1 VASTASEKAG
11 QTAPFYQ
18 GFVLLRIRRPS
29 TGFFAGVNAGV
40 RGLQLTID
48 NDGVIT
54 LAHPSLPRWL
64 NWLFGFEHSR
74 VASETLM
81 RRQTVGWLGSSPFA
95 RASIVL
101 TDARGQEETE
111 LAIAPKD
118 GDLERL
124 ARALTLA
131 GSPAS
136 D

>member
-1 VASTASEKAG
+1 VASSASEKAA
-11 QTAPFYQ
+11 QAAPIYQ
-18 GFVLLRIRRPS
+18 GFVLLWIRRPS
-29 TGFFAGVNAGV
+29 NGFFAGVNAGV
-40 RGLQLTID
+40 RGLQLTVD

-54 LAHPSLPRWL
+54 LANPSLPRWL
-64 NWLFGFEHSR
+64 NRLLMFEHSR
-74 VASETLM
+74 IASQTLM
-81 RRQTVGWLGSSPFA
+81 RRQTVGWLGSSLFA

-101 TDARGQEETE
+101 VDARGQGETE